1 MDVLFQKKEAGGEVN
16 NYTLLPYIMIVLLFF
31 MFNIWYN
38 IIFIEEKDEWIMRE
52 RVHC

>member
-1 MDVLFQKKEAGGEVN
+1 MDVLFQKKQEGGEVN